1 MTSSHA
7 VIDYF
12 AILGQQ
18 KQPGIPLVHKPLHS
32 SFSDDPKETSTASD
46 ILNEAITDIAIL
58 PNGECVCM
66 SRLDPTSLIDAVY
79 CCPS

>member
-1 MTSSHA
+1 MTSHA

-18 KQPGIPLVHKPLHS
+18 KQSGVPLVHKPLRS

-58 PNGECVCM
+58 PNGECV
-66 SRLDPTSLIDAVY
+66 SWSHIFIIDAMD
-79 CCPS
+79 

>member
-1 MTSSHA
+1 MTSHA

-18 KQPGIPLVHKPLHS
+18 KQPGIPLVHKPLRS

-46 ILNEAITDIAIL
+46 ILNEAITDIAITLL
-58 PNGECVCM
+58 PNGECV
-66 SRLDPTSLIDAVY
+66 S
-79 CCPS
+79 

>member
-1 MTSSHA
+1 MMTSHA

-12 AILGQQ
+12 AVLGQQ
-18 KQPGIPLVHKPLHS
+18 TQRQSGSPPLVYKPLRS

-58 PNGECVCM
+58 PNGE
-66 SRLDPTSLIDAVY
+66 
-79 CCPS
+79 